1 MVPYYNEHKINKQH
15 RVHYLSDDDKWCEIR
30 TGPSSA
36 NVHFNF
42 RYQRE
47 DISMTFNDHNELV
60 LKATAVLESLESG
73 SPEAITAYVHPDKY
87 IQHNQAL
94 PDGRDAMLGALAHL
108 KENGTKVSIK
118 RALVDGDFVVL
129 HSVYEF
135 FGPKIGIDI
144 FSFENGLI
152 VEHWDNLQEMV
163 GKTPSG
169 HTMIDGPVTVQ
180 DIDKT
185 DANKGLV
192 QSYVENI
199 LFGKNPEL
207 LNSYFDGD
215 RYIQHSPHIGDGLSG
230 LHEALQALSER
241 NIEFKYTQLHQVI
254 GQGDFVLTVSEGL
267 FDGQPTAFYDL
278 FRVENGKIAEHW
290 DVVEAILPEEKR
302 KNSNN
307 RF

>member
-1 MVPYYNEHKINKQH
+1 
-15 RVHYLSDDDKWCEIR
+15 
-30 TGPSSA
+30 
-36 NVHFNF
+36 
-42 RYQRE
+42 
-47 DISMTFNDHNELV
+47 MTFNDHNELV

-108 KENGTKVSIK
+108 KDNGTKVSIK

-144 FSFENGLI
+144 FRFENGLI

-230 LHEALQALSER
+230 LHEALKALSAR
-241 NIEFKYTQLHQVI
+241 NIEFQYTQLHQVI

-302 KNSNN
+302 KNSNS